1 MKILIAD
8 DHALV
13 RQSVKSLL
21 LETYPTLTISEV
33 SDSNQ
38 LYAKLSSE
46 TYDVVISDFYMPGPP
61 VTEVIKT
68 AREKGITTPV
78 IILTLS
84 QSEDFV
90 TILMK
95 NEVSAFITKNNIFEE
110 LIKAMQSV
118 LMKRNY
124 ISTNI
129 STILANP
136 NKKNLAAGPHKLLS
150 EKEMDIFVQMACNKD
165 LSMIAEEL
173 GESISSVCL
182 LKTTIMRKLHL
193 HTKAEIINYAT
204 NYALL

>member
-8 DHALV
+8 DHSLV
-13 RQSVKSLL
+13 RESVKSLL

-38 LYAKLSSE
+38 LYAKISSE

-68 AREKGITTPV
+68 VREKGITTPV

-95 NEVSAFITKNNIFEE
+95 KEVSAFITKNNIFEE

-129 STILANP
+129 STILAT
-136 NKKNLAAGPHKLLS
+136 NKNNLVTGPHKLLT

-165 LSMIAEEL
+165 ISSIAEEL

-182 LKTTIMRKLHL
+182 LKTNIMKKLHL
-193 HTKAEIINYAT
+193 NTRAEIINYAT